1 MDHFIARMALLRLAG
16 VAVMRCEGRVSA
28 GFCDQPDSGSDS
40 RNTYSGGAGDSD
52 AGSHRDAAKQAVSL
66 EDWSV
71 RNVLIQWHF
80 ARRINKVLDNTHEL
94 GSRKDRCV

>member
-1 MDHFIARMALLRLAG
+1 MDHLIARMALLRLAG
-16 VAVMRCEGRVSA
+16 VAFMRFERQVST
-28 GFCDQPDSGSDS
+28 GFCGQPDSGS
-40 RNTYSGGAGDSD
+40 TAGTRIAVALVTAMPDP
-52 AGSHRDAAKQAVSL
+52 HRDAAKQAVSL
-66 EDWSV
+66 GDWSV